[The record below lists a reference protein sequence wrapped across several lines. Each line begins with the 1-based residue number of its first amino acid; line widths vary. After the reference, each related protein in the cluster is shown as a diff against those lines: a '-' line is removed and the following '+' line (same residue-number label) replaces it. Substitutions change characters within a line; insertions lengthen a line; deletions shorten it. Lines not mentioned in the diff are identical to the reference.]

1 MVQSRMVDERGHQQP
16 KNSVKK
22 KIINLF
28 ISNNTGSS
36 SIASAASSKVLS
48 TINTKVNIVASASK

>member
-1 MVQSRMVDERGHQQP
+1 MVQSKMADEKGHQQP

-36 SIASAASSKVLS
+36 SIASAGSSKV
-48 TINTKVNIVASASK
+48 

>member
-1 MVQSRMVDERGHQQP
+1 MLQNRMIDERGHQQP

-36 SIASAASSKVLS
+36 SIASAGSSKVLS
-48 TINTKVNIVASASK
+48 SINTKVNIVASASK